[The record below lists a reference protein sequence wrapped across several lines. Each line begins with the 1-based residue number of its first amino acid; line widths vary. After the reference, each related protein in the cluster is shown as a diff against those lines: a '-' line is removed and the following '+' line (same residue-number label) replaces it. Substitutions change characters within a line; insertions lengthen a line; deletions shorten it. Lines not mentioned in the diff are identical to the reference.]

1 MFLDSSTI
9 AVTLVTLHSL
19 KPSLTHSLICFESDK
34 SVLAWHNHFGCANRS
49 PMADPWSP
57 YSLLAN
63 SPEWN
68 PASLLIFHTLH
79 CSEHW
84 VSLHLRP
91 WLSVFCATQAIL
103 LGCLPRKGVR
113 FLQKSEKP
121 HVMEQSDRQEFV
133 EMFKFSFWTQDR
145 SHPILHWVALRIG
158 WKQL

>member
-68 PASLLIFHTLH
+68 PASLLIFHTLQ

-91 WLSVFCATQAIL
+91 WLNVFCAMLAIW
-103 LGCLPRKGVR
+103 LGCSPRKGVR

-121 HVMEQSDRQEFV
+121 HMMESDSLTGRNLLRC
-133 EMFKFSFWTQDR
+133 SSSPSGHRIDR
-145 SHPILHWVALRIG
+145 APFHIG
-158 WKQL
+158 WPCA